1 MSLLIK
7 NLSVSLGGKLILQD
21 INLEIKRGE
30 IHALMGPNGSGK
42 STLAQAV
49 MGNSEFRLQNSG
61 ARIIID
67 KKDVKN
73 LKPDERAK
81 KGLFLAFKNP
91 VAIPGVSVANLLKI
105 AYRLNNE
112 QRTKKKN
119 QEKIYNPALSV
130 WEFNESL
137 VEKAKKLDIPQDFL
151 RRSLNE

>member
-105 AYRLNNE
+105 
-112 QRTKKKN
+112 
-119 QEKIYNPALSV
+119 
-130 WEFNESL
+130 
-137 VEKAKKLDIPQDFL
+137 D
-151 RRSLNE
+151 